1 MTVINTNILSQI
13 AQNNLNNTQ
22 SSLTQAI
29 TQLSSGLKIN
39 SAADDPAGLAIA
51 GRLEAQINGQTTA
64 QSNANGGI
72 SLAQTAQSALNQ
84 ITNNLQ
90 TIRQLAVQASNATYS
105 AADRASLN
113 QEVQQSL
120 AQINTIAS
128 TTQYNGQSLLDG
140 TFGTQ
145 NFQIGANAGQNIS
158 VNLSAGAKT
167 SQIGQVSTTS
177 FSLQGTNG
185 GLSTET
191 LNIAV
196 GGSPAVT
203 VSNAVAGT
211 APGQSADSAYAAAQ
225 AISNA
230 NISGLT
236 ASASNTQTFTY
247 TNIAS
252 AATAT
257 GPEVFNLTINGVN
270 VFGQSGLSLAAG
282 TSTSA
287 ASLLNSINGVS
298 SQTGVTA
305 TLAADGKTFT
315 LSAADG
321 RNIAVSQNTTGADV
335 SGGLDNTATKYNGV
349 GGTLNALT
357 ASATGSS
364 ASTGQLHGTVTLS
377 SSSTITLSG
386 KAADDIAKQ
395 VDNVTNN
402 ADSLQSTQTITSTTA
417 FATGTAGGT
426 IAFSLN
432 GASVGT
438 VTVSTTDTA
447 ATTAQ
452 AINNSAGLQAAGIT
466 ASVNAQGKLVVSN
479 TSGQSLAI
487 VDANQGAGTGFNSGL
502 DNATVFTAGA
512 AYTAPTAAGTI
523 TFSLGGTA
531 VGTVNIAAS
540 ATVNAAAA
548 AINNNAAVKAAGLVA
563 TVSAGKLVITN
574 TSGQALTVA
583 DGGNGGTAF
592 SGLPTGTVTAGTYE
606 SPNANSTYAAAQTG
620 SLASI
625 DVLSVADAQHAI
637 QAVDAALSQVSALN
651 GQLGAVQN
659 RFSSTISNLTASTQ
673 NATSTKSTIQDADY
687 ASAAAQLSRA
697 QVMSQAAT
705 AMVAQANQIPQQ
717 VLKLLQ

>member
-203 VSNAVAGT
+203 VPNAVAGT